1 MLDVTNQDISTKPFD
16 DLLYYP
22 TTLGMEASPDSRR
35 SALDPEGLCVS
46 AAHSLSE
53 MHVHVFINLCLERN
67 HHIPTQLLIHRSV
80 ARLL

>member
-1 MLDVTNQDISTKPFD
+1 MKYSGGIYLDIDIYVYVSKPLIYGENNGWWKKTSTKPFD

-46 AAHSLSE
+46 
-53 MHVHVFINLCLERN
+53 
-67 HHIPTQLLIHRSV
+67 RSP
-80 ARLL
+80 

>member
-1 MLDVTNQDISTKPFD
+1 MLDVTNKDISTKPFD

-46 AAHSLSE
+46 AAHSL
-53 MHVHVFINLCLERN
+53 
-67 HHIPTQLLIHRSV
+67 
-80 ARLL
+80 

>member
-1 MLDVTNQDISTKPFD
+1 MLDLTHKDISTKPFD

-46 AAHSLSE
+46 AMPLS
-53 MHVHVFINLCLERN
+53 
-67 HHIPTQLLIHRSV
+67 
-80 ARLL
+80 

>member
-1 MLDVTNQDISTKPFD
+1 M
-16 DLLYYP
+16 YYP

-46 AAHSLSE
+46 TALLALKT
-53 MHVHVFINLCLERN
+53 HVLHVYDVYAFGILERN

-80 ARLL
+80 ARLLRNL